1 MRSFTSIS
9 LAATAFIGTVAAATS
24 GSISLLT
31 MNVAGL
37 PEALQG
43 NDVPGDKA
51 TNARQIGTYF
61 AQYNYDIIHIQED
74 FNYHAH
80 IYATDSH
87 PYRTATS
94 GGVPFGSGLNTLSN
108 NWWFDFRR
116 IKWNKCSNASGADC
130 LTPKGF
136 TFMRMH
142 IDDGVYVDVYNLHAD
157 AGTESDD
164 LSARASNIQQVAD
177 YISYWSEGN
186 AVIVMGDTNT
196 RYSRTG
202 DNIRVLMTQ
211 NNLSDAWIVRERG
224 GVVPTQES
232 LCNNPSLVNS
242 CEIVDKI
249 LFRGNAITSLDA
261 TFFNYESS
269 KFLQPDGNILS
280 DHNPITVDLAWKSSA
295 TRRQSDFW
303 GGPHGDW
310 FNDLGSLGD
319 NPKTRIIT
327 FSGAS
332 RLDSVGLTL
341 TSGTRFSH
349 GGSGGTQ
356 VSLTLDASEYWVSAK
371 LCQSKHNNT
380 TRIFYIQATTSTG
393 RTLASG
399 AQTGECVIYSAP
411 SGWQIVGYIGQSVD
425 EVDLLGFIYAPQI

>member
-1 MRSFTSIS
+1 
-9 LAATAFIGTVAAATS
+9 
-24 GSISLLT
+24 
-31 MNVAGL
+31 
-37 PEALQG
+37 
-43 NDVPGDKA
+43 
-51 TNARQIGTYF
+51 
-61 AQYNYDIIHIQED
+61 
-74 FNYHAH
+74 
-80 IYATDSH
+80 
-87 PYRTATS
+87 
-94 GGVPFGSGLNTLSN
+94 
-108 NWWFDFRR
+108 
-116 IKWNKCSNASGADC
+116 
-130 LTPKGF
+130 
-136 TFMRMH
+136 
-142 IDDGVYVDVYNLHAD
+142 
-157 AGTESDD
+157 
-164 LSARASNIQQVAD
+164 
-177 YISYWSEGN
+177 
-186 AVIVMGDTNT
+186 MGDTNT

-269 KFLQPDGNILS
+269 KFLQSDGNILS

-341 TSGTRFSH
+341 ASGTRFSH

-399 AQTGECVIYSAP
+399 TQTGECVTYSAP
-411 SGWQIVGYIGQSVD
+411 GGWQIVGYIGQSVD